1 MSLPLE
7 LLIYERPSAEK
18 APQHVSTIG
27 LRGRTELGRQ
37 ETTAETLYSSSWR
50 EAERYWR
57 VVIAR
62 GTEQT
67 IGRHHVL
74 VEPLADGRLQLTNT
88 STRSTVQID
97 NGPSLARGIPYQ
109 TEVPSGGLVVRLG
122 SSRVVRLQSKPV
134 EQLQD
139 SAIEALPG
147 STITPEDFAR
157 VMGGRPSKLSLPPD
171 PVI

>member
-1 MSLPLE
+1 ILSEHRTQARGLPALRPGQAPHRAAAMSLPLE

-18 APQHVSTIG
+18 PPQHASTLA

-37 ETTAETLYSSSWR
+37 ETTAEALYSSSWR
-50 EAERYWR
+50 ETEHYWR

-74 VEPLADGRLQLTNT
+74 VETLPDGRLQLTNT

-97 NGPSLARGIPYQ
+97 GGPSLARGVPYQ
-109 TEVPSGGLVVRLG
+109 TEVPPGGLVVRLG
-122 SSRVVRLQSKPV
+122 SSRVVRPQSTAL
-134 EQLQD
+134 EQ
-139 SAIEALPG
+139 EG
-147 STITPEDFAR
+147 
-157 VMGGRPSKLSLPPD
+157 
-171 PVI
+171 

>member
-18 APQHVSTIG
+18 PPQHASTLA

-37 ETTAETLYSSSWR
+37 ETTAEALYSSSWR
-50 EAERYWR
+50 ETERYWR

-74 VEPLADGRLQLTNT
+74 VEMLADGRLQLTNT

-97 NGPSLARGIPYQ
+97 GGPSLARWPHPNLRL
-109 TEVPSGGLVVRLG
+109 EVCPSRGGAVPRAVAAA
-122 SSRVVRLQSKPV
+122 SSFLTHSDR
-134 EQLQD
+134 
-139 SAIEALPG
+139 SA
-147 STITPEDFAR
+147 R
-157 VMGGRPSKLSLPPD
+157 
-171 PVI
+171 